1 MPIDYRAE
9 GRRRSMAIGGVADVD
24 IEAVPGQNGGEAT
37 VAGMPFCVVPG
48 IPAVVAKS
56 KLMSYHD
63 YGYRWEISD
72 KNGFYSPF
80 AYEG

>member
-1 MPIDYRAE
+1 
-9 GRRRSMAIGGVADVD
+9 
-24 IEAVPGQNGGEAT
+24 
-37 VAGMPFCVVPG
+37 MPFCVVPG

-56 KLMSYHD
+56 KFVSYHD
-63 YGYRWEISD
+63 HGYQWEISD